1 MKVDEVV
8 TLANNKNYLL
18 LLNSELT
25 EENYFL
31 SVLLDSNGEPTDD
44 YAVLKEIVK
53 DGKTYCQK
61 INNPAILSELIEDY
75 KIQYNDEYE
84 E

>member
-1 MKVDEVV
+1 MRVDEVV

-31 SVLLDSNGEPTDD
+31 SVLLDSNGEPTND

-61 INNPAILSELIEDY
+61 INNPVILNELIEDY
-75 KIQYNDEYE
+75 KIQYNDEYGE
-84 E
+84 

>member
-8 TLANNKNYLL
+8 TLANGKNYLL

-25 EENYFL
+25 DENYFL
-31 SVLLDSNGEPTDD
+31 SVLLDSNNEPTDE
-44 YAVLKEIVK
+44 YVVLKEIEK
-53 DGKTYCQK
+53 EGETYCQK
-61 INNPAILSELIEDY
+61 VDDPLILNELISDY

-84 E
+84 N

>member
-31 SVLLDSNGEPTDD
+31 SVLLDPNGEPTND

-53 DGKTYCQK
+53 DGQTYCQK
-61 INNPAILSELIEDY
+61 INDPTILNELIEDY

-84 E
+84 A

>member
-61 INNPAILSELIEDY
+61 INNPTILNELIEDY